1 MFVQPSSTI
10 RIYVEGPAE
19 KVGVSAYSPKEYR
32 TAETNT
38 NEGNFGSLV
47 NVWINGVRKR
57 RFGVH
62 AGNKAQQYIVAEVHS
77 SFFILLQLLIDN
89 AYACAHFFN

>member
-32 TAETNT
+32 HGETNT
-38 NEGNFGSLV
+38 NEGAFGALV
-47 NVWINGVRKR
+47 NVWINGIRTR

-62 AGNKAQQYIVAEVHS
+62 AGKQAQQYIIAEVHS
-77 SFFILLQLLIDN
+77 SFIILV
-89 AYACAHFFN
+89 